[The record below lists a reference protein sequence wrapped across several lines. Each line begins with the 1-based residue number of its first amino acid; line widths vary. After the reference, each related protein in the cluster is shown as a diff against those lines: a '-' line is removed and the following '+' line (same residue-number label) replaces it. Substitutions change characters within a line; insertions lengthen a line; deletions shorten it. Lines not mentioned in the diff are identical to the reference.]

1 MIDIN
6 EEEEDPNTRIIAPVT
21 KQQWQQQ
28 QKQWQQRQQ
37 RQPQQEQQ
45 KTIVQRVIQMPER
58 FNRVPQNQTEPKPC
72 TLMCGMKMHVTDAT
86 KFLASVRKITQNGN
100 RVIFDE
106 DRSFIQHKKTGRE
119 MEMKLENG
127 VYKVDVIFMNGE
139 RSERRK
145 ILIDSGAADN
155 VMPMTALSEVEMQP
169 REIGANFSSAN
180 GKKKENLGRKD
191 VKFIPYDQWEAE
203 FGFPF
208 QGRTEQIQVE
218 R

>member
-1 MIDIN
+1 MERKPINNRAGPKKINLANALKDQKKKEKRNWRPVMIDIK

-45 KTIVQRVIQMPER
+45 QQRVIQMPER

-106 DRSFIQHKKTGRE
+106 DRRFIQHK
-119 MEMKLENG
+119 
-127 VYKVDVIFMNGE
+127 
-139 RSERRK
+139 
-145 ILIDSGAADN
+145 
-155 VMPMTALSEVEMQP
+155 
-169 REIGANFSSAN
+169 
-180 GKKKENLGRKD
+180 
-191 VKFIPYDQWEAE
+191 
-203 FGFPF
+203 
-208 QGRTEQIQVE
+208 
-218 R
+218 